1 MMFKINFA
9 KIYQD
14 ATRTCDGDQDNCY
27 DNILGCHELLRWWSR
42 QLLRKYTRMPRDLVT
57 DPGEKRDWLE
67 KCRLNKLK
75 VINMRMIQMM
85 VMKQYQLEKY
95 TQGVEFVDN
104 CHDDGDDDEYEL

>member
-1 MMFKINFA
+1 MFKINFA

-75 VINMRMIQMM
+75 VLTLLRMVRMKMRMI
-85 VMKQYQLEKY
+85 
-95 TQGVEFVDN
+95 
-104 CHDDGDDDEYEL
+104 